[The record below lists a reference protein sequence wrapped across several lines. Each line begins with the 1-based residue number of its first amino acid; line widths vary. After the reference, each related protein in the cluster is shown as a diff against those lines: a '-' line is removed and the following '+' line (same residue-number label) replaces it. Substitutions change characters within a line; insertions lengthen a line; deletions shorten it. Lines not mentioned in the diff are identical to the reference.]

1 MSKYLL
7 LLLSLIVL
15 SACSAPQDPLDA
27 VLDISVPDRLSG
39 CVTRGADGSC
49 QKAVCVVDEGFDC
62 KAWVKACK
70 KFDHVADVRDGHDTC
85 ERATAI
91 E

>member
-15 SACSAPQDPLDA
+15 SACSSPQDPLDS
-27 VLDISVPDRLSG
+27 VLDIEVPDRLSG
-39 CVTRGADGSC
+39 CVTRNDDGSC
-49 QKAVCVVDEGFDC
+49 QKAVCVVDEEHDC

-70 KFDHVADVRDGHDTC
+70 KYDHVVDVRDGHDTC
-85 ERATAI
+85 ERVSAI